1 MKTWEQL
8 RDEILD
14 RDPET
19 RREYERLGP
28 LYQIVSD
35 VIRYRHTLGL
45 SQEELAARMGKQQPA
60 IARFEAARVT
70 PSLAFLQELAEAL
83 DLRLTVRLE
92 PKEAETSSQGGT
104 VSAPRRRK
112 SPKAAASA

>member
-35 VIRYRHTLGL
+35 VIQYRHALGL

-60 IARFEAARVT
+60 IARFEAART
-70 PSLAFLQELAEAL
+70 APTLAFLQQIAEAL
-83 DLRLTVRLE
+83 DMELSVQLQ
-92 PKEAETSSQGGT
+92 PKQRKGIAKRAQHSKTNRPH
-104 VSAPRRRK
+104 VSLP
-112 SPKAAASA
+112 